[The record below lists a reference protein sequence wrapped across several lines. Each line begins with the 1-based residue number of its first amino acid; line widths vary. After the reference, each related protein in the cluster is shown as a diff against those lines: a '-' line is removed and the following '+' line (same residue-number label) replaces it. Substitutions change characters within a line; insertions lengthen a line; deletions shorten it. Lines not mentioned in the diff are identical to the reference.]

1 MPAAPDG
8 VAEVLQ
14 ASLRLHWSQAEMYDA
29 QSVHF
34 TRWGYPKLGE
44 TWAGYA
50 AEERGHIKALS
61 ERLEFYDIQ
70 PEVDHEFLSWPRHD
84 FEGILTSNYDADVE
98 AAAAERAGFL
108 LCTEVGDPNSAHIF
122 RKLRKGSEESMA
134 NIEAIR
140 LVIEQIG
147 IDNYLANQV

>member
-1 MPAAPDG
+1 M
-8 VAEVLQ
+8 LFR
-14 ASLRLHWSQAEMYDA
+14 S
-29 QSVHF
+29 
-34 TRWGYPKLGE
+34 
-44 TWAGYA
+44 
-50 AEERGHIKALS
+50 KALS